1 LTHLETF
8 AALKQSSTGEEHTMR
23 SGTKAMLRDI
33 ESEVLYTRRMIGK
46 DALDPQVMA
55 AMAEVPRHA
64 FVPEHE
70 QHYAYANGPL
80 PIGHGQTISQPYIV
94 ALMTDLLGCGAHA
107 RVLEIGTG
115 SGYQAAILSRVV
127 ERVYS
132 VELIATLADEAAE
145 RLARLGYANVETRC
159 GDGYEGWPEHAPY
172 DGILVTAAAPS
183 IPPALI
189 EQLKEGARLVIP
201 VGPVYGPQEL
211 IVVEKRP
218 GGSLVTTEVLGVA
231 FVPLVH
237 GRPHPWED

>member
-1 LTHLETF
+1 
-8 AALKQSSTGEEHTMR
+8 MR
-23 SGTKAMLRDI
+23 SGTKDMLRDI
-33 ESEVLYTRRMIGK
+33 ESEVFMTRTMIGR
-46 DALDPQVMA
+46 DALSPRVMA

-70 QHYAYANGPL
+70 QAYAYANGPL

-94 ALMTDLLGCGAHA
+94 ALMTDLLGCGATD

-115 SGYQAAILSRVV
+115 SGYQAAILSQVV
-127 ERVYS
+127 GRVYS
-132 VELIATLADEAAE
+132 VELIAALADEAAE

-172 DGILVTAAAPS
+172 DGILVTAAAPA

-189 EQLKEGARLVIP
+189 VQLREGARLVIP

-211 IVVEKRP
+211 ITVEKRP
-218 GGSLVTTEVLGVA
+218 GDTLLTTDVLGVA
-231 FVPLVH
+231 FVPLVR
-237 GRPHPWED
+237 GRPRSWGD